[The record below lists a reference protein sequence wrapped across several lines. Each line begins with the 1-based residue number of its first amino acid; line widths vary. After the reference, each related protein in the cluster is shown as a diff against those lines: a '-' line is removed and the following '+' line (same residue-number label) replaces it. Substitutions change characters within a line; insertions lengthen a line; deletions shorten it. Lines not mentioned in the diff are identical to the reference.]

1 VRYSFSPIQ
10 SASWIVALAA
20 ILFLIPSISAADTRQ
35 SVETIVELA
44 AELKKNGTDLCIV
57 RMPVRPEIY
66 AEKTDAFDAPLEEPH
81 VNTVSARRAQRLLE
95 DEGIPVINLYPYIR
109 RESLLSDIFMKDRFH
124 FTPEAEAAIARILD
138 TKLQER
144 GLMMQPGRPKDVV
157 FMGEC
162 FADSFARELISADPL
177 DKIKVLNKNGG
188 GNLVHNYLFVFK
200 EEYLKGTDLV
210 VWVFTDRHFSNS
222 NFASLEPEPDT
233 STNVEARSVVAELK
247 ATTLL
252 ALGDE
257 SQFDYPDALRTSVYQ
272 VETTGER
279 LIGIDQIMK
288 DRQITLGRKIGI
300 GDRVRL
306 KLVPWGA
313 WIREHQELVK
323 IFMIDDVEDFT
334 LPRYWI
340 ADWLVE
346 PAVTVAELQDEDGGA
361 GR

>member
-1 VRYSFSPIQ
+1 MRYSSSQ
-10 SASWIVALAA
+10 NQCASWIAAVAA
-20 ILFLIPSISAADTRQ
+20 ILFLIPLLSTAGTRR
-35 SVETIVELA
+35 SVETIVALA
-44 AELKKNGTDLCIV
+44 AELEKNGTELCIV

-66 AEKTDAFDAPLEEPH
+66 GETTDSFDAPLEEPH

-95 DEGIPVINLYPYIR
+95 DEGIPVINLYPDIR
-109 RESLLSDIFMKDRFH
+109 RKSLLSDIFSKDRFH
-124 FTPEAEAAIARILD
+124 FLPEAEAAIAQILD
-138 TKLQER
+138 TKLQEK
-144 GLMMQPGRPKDVV
+144 GLMMQSGRSKNVV

-162 FADSFARELISADPL
+162 FADNFAREMISADPI

-188 GNLVHNYLFVFK
+188 GNLVHNYLFVFE
-200 EEYLKGTDLV
+200 EEYLKDTDLV
-210 VWVFTDRHFSNS
+210 VWVFTDRHFSNP
-222 NFASLEPEPDT
+222 NFATLEPEPDT
-233 STNVEARSVVAELK
+233 STDVEARSVIAELK
-247 ATTLL
+247 ATTPL

-257 SQFDYPDALRTSVYQ
+257 SQFDYPDALRSSVYQ
-272 VETTGER
+272 VEATGER

-288 DRQITLGRKIGI
+288 DRQITLGRKIKI

-313 WIREHQELVK
+313 WLRENQALVK

-346 PAVTVAELQDEDGGA
+346 PTVTVAELQAEPGDS
-361 GR
+361 R

>member
-1 VRYSFSPIQ
+1 MVAVATTLLLMPSVSTAGTRHSV
-10 SASWIVALAA
+10 ATIVA
-20 ILFLIPSISAADTRQ
+20 
-35 SVETIVELA
+35 LA

-66 AEKTDAFDAPLEEPH
+66 QEKTDSFDDPLEDPH

-95 DEGIPVINLYPYIR
+95 DEGIPVINLYPDIR
-109 RESLLSDIFMKDRFH
+109 RKSLLSDIFSKDRFH
-124 FTPEAEAAIARILD
+124 FLPEADAAIARILD
-138 TKLQER
+138 TKLQEK
-144 GLMMQPGRPKDVV
+144 GLMMQAGQSKNVV

-162 FADSFARELISADPL
+162 FADSFAREIISADPI

-200 EEYLKGTDLV
+200 EEYLKDTDLV
-210 VWVFTDRHFSNS
+210 VWVFTDRHFSNP
-222 NFASLEPEPDT
+222 NFAALEPEPDT
-233 STNVEARSVVAELK
+233 STSVEARHVIAELK
-247 ATTLL
+247 TTTLL

-257 SQFDYPDALRTSVYQ
+257 AQFDYPDALRSSVYE

-288 DRQITLGRKIGI
+288 DRQITLGRKIKI

-313 WIREHQELVK
+313 WMREHQELVK
-323 IFMIDDVEDFT
+323 IFMIDDVEDFS

-346 PAVTVAELQDEDGGA
+346 PAVTVAELQGEPGEN
-361 GR
+361 R